1 MENALQKDLDTL
13 KSIYDFSYLF
23 SVEMSTKN
31 IVSYYKKNKYLF
43 YRLMAKSKSGMMHMG
58 LSDDGICLKNKFYGD
73 YQVKYIDKLIKE
85 KRCKSVLEI
94 GSGQGA
100 NLLYLAKRNQECSFY
115 GVDLYPSID
124 KSLENVTLLQGDYH
138 DLSKMEKHSMDLVYG
153 IETLCYSINKDQV
166 FQEVHRVLKK
176 GGLFVLFDGYANKE
190 RENLTDLEKEVT
202 LLTEK
207 GWVLDCF
214 EYVHYLD
221 KYALRNG
228 FSILKKEDM
237 KPKLQAH
244 VDSYKERLD
253 QVFHHKYFCK
263 WAFSFVPKEVLGNLV
278 PVYFLSNGI
287 RNDLFCYYQHVFEK
301 K

>member
-1 MENALQKDLDTL
+1 
-13 KSIYDFSYLF
+13 
-23 SVEMSTKN
+23 
-31 IVSYYKKNKYLF
+31 
-43 YRLMAKSKSGMMHMG
+43 MAKSKSGMMHMG

-94 GSGQGA
+94 GSGQGGGPIYFIWLNEIKNA
-100 NLLYLAKRNQECSFY
+100 LFMVWICILPLIN
-115 GVDLYPSID
+115 
-124 KSLENVTLLQGDYH
+124 LLQGDYH

-153 IETLCYSINKDQV
+153 IETLCFFINKDQV
-166 FQEVHRVLKK
+166 FKEVHRVLKK

-221 KYALRNG
+221 KYALRND

-244 VDSYKERLD
+244 VDSYKEKLD
-253 QVFHHKYFCK
+253 QVFRHKYFCK
-263 WAFSFVPKEVLGNLV
+263 WAFTFVPKEVLA
-278 PVYFLSNGI
+278 NGI
-287 RNDLFCYYQHVFEK
+287 
-301 K
+301 